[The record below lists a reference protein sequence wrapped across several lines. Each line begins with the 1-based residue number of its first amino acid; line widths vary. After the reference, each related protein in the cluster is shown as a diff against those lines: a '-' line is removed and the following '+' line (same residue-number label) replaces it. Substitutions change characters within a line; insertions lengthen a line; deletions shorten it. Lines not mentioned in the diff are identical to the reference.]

1 MSERLEDGRVVVD
14 LLMLVLEA
22 VVVVRL
28 TVVVDFLG
36 LETDTEPLDLSVIF
50 LRVVGALVIRL
61 VSEVI
66 LLPGLEY
73 KDVPETLLEFEW
85 LTSVLERPAGWV
97 SIVET
102 VVSTALQPIEASIIA
117 KTKIHAL
124 IRFLLKNIVSSPVKY
139 LFVMSSVYRPNC
151 RRQS

>member
-36 LETDTEPLDLSVIF
+36 LETDEEPLDLSVIF

-124 IRFLLKNIVSSPVKY
+124 IRFLLKNIVSSPLSNIY
-139 LFVMSSVYRPNC
+139 LL
-151 RRQS
+151 

>member
-73 KDVPETLLEFEW
+73 KDVLETLLA
-85 LTSVLERPAGWV
+85 VLERPVGWV

-102 VVSTALQPIEASIIA
+102 AVSTALQPIEASIIA
-117 KTKIHAL
+117 
-124 IRFLLKNIVSSPVKY
+124 
-139 LFVMSSVYRPNC
+139 
-151 RRQS
+151 

>member
-1 MSERLEDGRVVVD
+1 LETVEVSERLEDGRVVVD

-73 KDVPETLLEFEW
+73 KDVLETLLA
-85 LTSVLERPAGWV
+85 VLERPVGWV

-102 VVSTALQPIEASIIA
+102 AVSTALQPIEASIIA